1 MTSHAPTVRAARV
14 LALLAAAALVG
25 GSNVP
30 ATAATP
36 AASAAPSATIP
47 KATSLPLRAT
57 PAVFVTPPAA
67 AAAGPLF
74 AYVDASGMAHF
85 ARARLDSRYSP
96 VLDDDGATFHVP
108 GKKDGPEHL
117 LTWLEFSPD
126 VLAMQPFLREAAAH
140 TGVDADLL
148 KAVIAVESH
157 FNAKAVSKQGAVGL
171 MQLTPV
177 TADRYATAA
186 ERQQPA
192 AQRMLDARINVLTG
206 ARMLADLT
214 RRYGSIDVALAAW
227 NAGEGTVRKAG
238 GKVPEIPET
247 EAHVHLVLEL
257 YWALLQR
264 SMGRA
269 AHGMQLHEA
278 H

>member
-1 MTSHAPTVRAARV
+1 VTARGRAAKAARAARAF
-14 LALLAAAALVG
+14 ALVVAAAFAG

-36 AASAAPSATIP
+36 LLPAPPS
-47 KATSLPLRAT
+47 
-57 PAVFVTPPAA
+57 AA
-67 AAAGPLF
+67 AAAPTIEPATGPLF

-126 VLAMQPFLREAAAH
+126 VLAIQPYLREAAAH

-177 TADRYATAA
+177 TADRYATAL

-192 AQRMLDARINVLTG
+192 AQRLLDARTNVLTG

-264 SMGRA
+264 SLGRA